1 MLDRNRTMSLLEA
14 YGLGPHTRSIIDAL
28 WEHELMA
35 PKSGS
40 CFGSPFHAYRGVR
53 QGDII
58 SPIIFNIVVDAVL
71 REWDALEFKQ
81 HISLD

>member
-1 MLDRNRTMSLLEA
+1 MLNRNRTMSLLKA
-14 YGLGPHTRSIIDAL
+14 YGLGPNTGTRSIIHTL

-40 CFGSPFHAYRGVR
+40 CFGTPLHAYRGVR

-58 SPIIFNIVVDAVL
+58 SPIIFNVV
-71 REWDALEFKQ
+71 
-81 HISLD
+81 

>member
-28 WEHELMA
+28 WEHELMT

-40 CFGSPFHAYRGVR
+40 CFGSPFHAYRGV
-53 QGDII
+53 
-58 SPIIFNIVVDAVL
+58 
-71 REWDALEFKQ
+71 
-81 HISLD
+81 